1 MEYCCHVWACAPNSF
16 VDMSDKLQKRE
27 CSAVDPSLAA
37 SLEPLA
43 RLRNVTSLFL
53 TDITLGDITGITLD
67 ITLTDITLSESQ
79 LVPLLY
85 SC

>member
-37 SLEPLA
+37 SLELLA
-43 RLRNVTSLFL
+43 RQRNVTSVS
-53 TDITLGDITGITLD
+53 ISYRHYLGR
-67 ITLTDITLSESQ
+67 
-79 LVPLLY
+79 Y
-85 SC
+85 